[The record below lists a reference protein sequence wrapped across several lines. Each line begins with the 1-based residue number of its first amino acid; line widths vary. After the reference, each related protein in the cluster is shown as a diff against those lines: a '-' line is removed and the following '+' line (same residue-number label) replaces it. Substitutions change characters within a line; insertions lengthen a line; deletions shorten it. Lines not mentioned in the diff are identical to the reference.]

1 VGLRGYAQRDPL
13 REYQSES
20 FELFEAMLTKLRQDV
35 GMHLAHVEVAQ
46 QPPSLP
52 SAPQG
57 MHEEHLDPL
66 TGENEVAEDSTFG
79 KVSRNAPCPCGSGK
93 KFKQCH
99 GKLG

>member
-35 GMHLAHVEVAQ
+35 GMHLARVQVAQ
-46 QPPSLP
+46 QPPTPTLP
-52 SAPQG
+52 A
-57 MHEEHLDPL
+57 MHEEHIDPF
-66 TGENEVAEDSTFG
+66 TGENEASEDNPYG